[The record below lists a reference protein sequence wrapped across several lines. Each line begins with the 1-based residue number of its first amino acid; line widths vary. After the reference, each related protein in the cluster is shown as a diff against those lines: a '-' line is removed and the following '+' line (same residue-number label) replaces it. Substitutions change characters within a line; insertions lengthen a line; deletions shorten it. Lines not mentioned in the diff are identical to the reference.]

1 MYILYAF
8 KLKNLTREL
17 KIKKIYY
24 IRVLEK
30 YVTMIILRYLSSLT
44 FVNKA
49 FYVSRFLKMKV

>member
-24 IRVLEK
+24 IRVLKK
-30 YVTMIILRYLSSLT
+30 YVTAITLRYLSSLV
-44 FVNKA
+44 FENKA
-49 FYVSRFLKMKV
+49 FYLSRFLKTKV